1 MISKVLNYVF
11 RGKKFTHKKFKS
23 KKPPLIAKRFKK
35 YGK

>member
-23 KKPPLIAKRFKK
+23 KNPPLIAKRFKK